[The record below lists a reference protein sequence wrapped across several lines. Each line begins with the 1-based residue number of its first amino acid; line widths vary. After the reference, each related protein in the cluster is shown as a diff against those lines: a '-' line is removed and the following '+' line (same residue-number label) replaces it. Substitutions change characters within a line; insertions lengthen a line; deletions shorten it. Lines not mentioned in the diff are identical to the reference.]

1 MKSKLFAAL
10 LVVILTL
17 SVAAVGMAQDTITP
31 GTPIEGTYAGE
42 PMTYTL
48 QATTGQLLIATLS
61 SEEFDP
67 EVGIGQAG
75 AVITTDDDSGGDDN
89 ALLPYVV
96 QADGT
101 YEFIVDAWSS
111 DAAGAFTLAVE
122 VVEPTM
128 LPFGETIT
136 MTPPDAE
143 TLFMYGVIEATA
155 DTVVHINASS
165 TNPETEDDMLVELI
179 GTDAEEIE
187 RDDDDGPDDNALIR
201 RVVLPDNG
209 LYLVKVSSYSRDDFL
224 IDPVEVLVEQTER
237 LFLSEE
243 PQEMVLGDAEGQI
256 GTEVFFIDMEAGT
269 TYRIIVTIP
278 SMPDD
283 DVGVDMRLFDTEFF
297 FDPYLETRHTTRAVW
312 EYTAGRSGQ
321 VRLDIHPN
329 FFGTDISQI
338 GYTVAMET
346 VTE

>member
-1 MKSKLFAAL
+1 MRNKLFVVL
-10 LVVILTL
+10 LVFILSL
-17 SVAAVGMAQDTITP
+17 SVAAVGMAQDIVTP

-48 QATTGQLLIATLS
+48 QATTGQLLIANLS

-67 EVGIGQAG
+67 EVYVGQAG
-75 AVITTDDDSGGDDN
+75 ATITSDDDSGGDNN
-89 ALLPYVV
+89 ALLAYVV

-101 YEFIVDAWSS
+101 YEFTVDAWSS
-111 DAAGAFTLAVE
+111 DAAGAFTLQVD

-128 LPFGETIT
+128 LPFGETVT

-155 DTVVHINASS
+155 DTVVHINAST
-165 TNPETEDDMLVELI
+165 TNPEGEDDMLVVLI
-179 GTDAEEIE
+179 GTDGQEIE
-187 RDDDDGPDDNALIR
+187 RDDDDGPDNNALIR

-209 LYLVKVSSYSRDDFL
+209 LYLVQVSSFGRDDFI
-224 IDPVEVLVEQTER
+224 IDPVEILVEQTER

-243 PQEMVLGDAEGQI
+243 PQAMVLGDAEGQI

-269 TYRIIVTIP
+269 TYRVIVTVP

-283 DVGVDMRLFDTEFF
+283 DVGVQMELFDTEFF
-297 FDPYLETRHTTRAVW
+297 FAPYLETRHSTRVVW
-312 EYTAGRSGQ
+312 EYTAGRTGQ
-321 VRLDIHPN
+321 VRLDVHPN

-338 GYTVAMET
+338 DYTIALET